1 MRRIAI
7 ASILC
12 LTMGLFITS
21 CQGSKKEGAEAQS
34 ESEMHEEHKGHDMEA
49 TTHEHSGDM
58 ATAVYQCPMKC
69 EGEKTYSEAGNCP
82 ECKMKLAEVKPAEAE
97 AEEGSED

>member
-7 ASILC
+7 ASVLC

-21 CQGSKKEGAEAQS
+21 CQGSKKEGTEAQS
-34 ESEMHEEHKGHDMEA
+34 ESEMHEGHKGQEAEAATHD
-49 TTHEHSGDM
+49 HSEDM

-69 EGEKTYSEAGNCP
+69 EGEKTYSEAGTCP
-82 ECKMKLAEVKPAEAE
+82 ECKMKLAEVQPADSDS
-97 AEEGSED
+97 EEGSED